1 MHILIMP
8 EDFRHDQY
16 LLPPLFAS
24 LFRRHLRLP
33 RAKIVVCQN
42 PKLGGVGE
50 ALKRA
55 KIQAVVERYQ
65 YRTDIFIL
73 CVDRDG
79 DTARRGALDALES
92 HMQNTNR
99 FFFLAENAWEE
110 IETWI
115 LAGLDLPKDGNWA
128 DVRAAIHVK
137 EEYFDQLVKMRDIY
151 AGPGREHKDLGREAT
166 WRIARIRQLCPE
178 DFGTLS
184 QRLGC
189 LLSLP

>member
-16 LLPPLFAS
+16 LLQPLFAS

-50 ALKRA
+50 TLKRA

-65 YRTDIFIL
+65 YRTDIFTGMAIPHAEGPL
-73 CVDRDG
+73 TRSRATCKTRTV
-79 DTARRGALDALES
+79 S
-92 HMQNTNR
+92 
-99 FFFLAENAWEE
+99 FFLAKNAWEE

-128 DVRAAIHVK
+128 DVRAAIHVR